1 MLNCA
6 YLDYPLFYN
15 QTVKIAKSLK
25 IHEKAIV
32 VILNSIVSSY
42 YVSVGLGKMQRE
54 TFPQIS
60 PADIK
65 KFIIPKNIEKNEQE
79 LIELYDKR
87 EKNDI
92 TDEKIDKYVMK
103 LFNISEEQE
112 KLIKDFCFNTN

>member
-1 MLNCA
+1 
-6 YLDYPLFYN
+6 
-15 QTVKIAKSLK
+15 
-25 IHEKAIV
+25 
-32 VILNSIVSSY
+32 
-42 YVSVGLGKMQRE
+42 MQRE

-65 KFIIPKNIEKNEQE
+65 KFIIPKNIEKNEQT

-87 EKNDI
+87 EKKDL